1 MGKNIT
7 PISGKKK
14 TISKVTTPKLTKE
27 EKVEK
32 EKKKAEEKQLK
43 ETEKAEQKAQKEK
56 QKAEEKAEKEKRKSL
71 AKEEKDKLKE
81 DAKVRKE
88 KEAKEKEKVPVKE
101 SPLARF
107 LVKAKTG
114 EKLVNVVKPPVKDDD
129 EIEFIGVVEQSA
141 KVEEKENELK
151 NEKVVIDKDGN
162 EEINHETE
170 EKGRRKAT
178 KRN

>member
-1 MGKNIT
+1 MG
-7 PISGKKK
+7 
-14 TISKVTTPKLTKE
+14 
-27 EKVEK
+27 
-32 EKKKAEEKQLK
+32 
-43 ETEKAEQKAQKEK
+43 
-56 QKAEEKAEKEKRKSL
+56 

-88 KEAKEKEKVPVKE
+88 KEAKEKVPVKE

-170 EKGRRKAT
+170 EKDLEESTEENVDSEIAEQPSELDDK
-178 KRN
+178 KEKLES